1 MLFRKVVTKSSQFNS
16 ETLDLLETQLQES
29 LFQNDTVSWNDQASG
44 SMLRNFLTCLMI
56 AHNVTPTVEN
66 GQRELQC
73 SSPDEL
79 CLVKFGESLGYKL
92 THRTSTEISIT
103 NPTGATETYEILDN
117 FPFTSDRKRM
127 GIIVKDKLTSQILF
141 WLKGA
146 DIIMKDKVNISDKD
160 FLIQESETLASNG
173 LRTLVFAQKI
183 LTTEVY
189 QEMKQMLDLA
199 AQDLAYRDQ
208 IEESVISNYESDMEF
223 LGITGVEDLLQED
236 VKSVIESLRKGGINI
251 WMLTGDKLETAK
263 CISISTGLKSPG
275 QEFYQ
280 LEDFSNAQELVL
292 RLDEYARR
300 PEDVIIIEGA
310 TLGKIFT
317 SPELRAKFLEV
328 AARAP
333 SVICC
338 RCAPAQKAEIT
349 VGLKK
354 ILKFGVCAIGD
365 GGNDVRMIQS
375 ANVGIGIE
383 GKEGKQAALASDFSI
398 TKFNTILKLT
408 LWHGRLAY
416 MRTALLTNFIFHRG
430 LIVS

>member
-1 MLFRKVVTKSSQFNS
+1 MLFRKVVTKSAQFTS
-16 ETLDLLETQLQES
+16 ETLELLETQLQES
-29 LFQNDTVSWNDQASG
+29 LLQNDTVGWNDQASG

-92 THRTSTEISIT
+92 IHRTSTEISIT
-103 NPTGATETYEILDN
+103 NPTGATETYEILEN

-127 GIIVKDKLTSQILF
+127 GIIVKDKLTSTIFFL
-141 WLKGA
+141 LKGA

-160 FLIQESETLASNG
+160 FVIQESETLASNG

-183 LTTEVY
+183 LTFDVY
-189 QEMKQMLDLA
+189 KEMKKMLHLA
-199 AQDLAYRDQ
+199 AQDLAYHDQ
-208 IEESVISNYESDMEF
+208 IEESVISNYETDMEF
-223 LGITGVEDLLQED
+223 LGITGVEDLLQDD
-236 VKSVIESLRKGGINI
+236 VKSVIESLRKGGINV

-280 LEDFSNAQELVL
+280 LENFSSDQELVL

-317 SPELRAKFLEV
+317 SPELRAKF
-328 AARAP
+328 
-333 SVICC
+333 
-338 RCAPAQKAEIT
+338 
-349 VGLKK
+349 
-354 ILKFGVCAIGD
+354 
-365 GGNDVRMIQS
+365 
-375 ANVGIGIE
+375 
-383 GKEGKQAALASDFSI
+383 
-398 TKFNTILKLT
+398 
-408 LWHGRLAY
+408 
-416 MRTALLTNFIFHRG
+416 
-430 LIVS
+430 